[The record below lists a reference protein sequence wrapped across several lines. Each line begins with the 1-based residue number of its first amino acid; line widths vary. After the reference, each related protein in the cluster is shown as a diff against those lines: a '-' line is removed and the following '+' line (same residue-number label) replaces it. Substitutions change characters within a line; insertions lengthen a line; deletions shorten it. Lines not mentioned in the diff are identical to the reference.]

1 MSNDLG
7 GHPFFMHPM
16 NLVGRSLERG
26 TANEDH
32 QRNANKM
39 IEELW
44 NAWEKRGREIES
56 LTEQLIAIK
65 AAIGGNIVPLVAQLD
80 DARRRLDRG

>member
-16 NLVGRSLERG
+16 NLVDRELHSG
-26 TANEDH
+26 TGDKDI
-32 QRNANKM
+32 QRNGSKLIA
-39 IEELW
+39 ELW
-44 NAWEKRGREIES
+44 VAWEKRGEEIKS
-56 LTEQLIAIK
+56 LTDQLVAIK

-80 DARRRLDRG
+80 EAHREAKR

>member
-16 NLVGRSLERG
+16 NLVGRELLGG
-26 TANEDH
+26 TADKDT
-32 QRNANKM
+32 QRNASKM

-44 NAWEKRGREIES
+44 IAWQKRGEEIES
-56 LTEQLIAIK
+56 LAEQLIAIK

-80 DARRRLDRG
+80 ELRKQ

>member
-16 NLVGRSLERG
+16 NLVDRELISG
-26 TANEDH
+26 TADKETQRKANE
-32 QRNANKM
+32 M
-39 IEELW
+39 IRDLW
-44 NAWEKRGREIES
+44 SAWEKRGQEIGQ
-56 LTEQLIAIK
+56 LTGQLVAIK

-80 DARRRLDRG
+80 EAHREAKR